1 MGREPVFNGESNLPD
16 LLRWPALTQEQHPW
30 VSQFRGDDLTRAQRD
45 RVRQPY
51 LSAIVPQITNLS
63 INIPGDL
70 ATEIDEATQL
80 LTRFDA
86 EVEPGALPFASI
98 LLRTESASSSEI
110 ENLTSGARAIAEAEL
125 GERETGNA
133 AQIVRN
139 VRTMEAAL
147 SLADKLD
154 GESIIAMHTAL
165 LGSFAPDLTGGW
177 RGEQVWIGGSSL
189 SPHLADFVP
198 PHQDRVAA
206 AMDDLVSFFSR
217 TDIPVLAQVA
227 IAHAQ
232 FETIHPFPDGNGRTG
247 RAIVQAMLR
256 HGRVTNNI
264 TVPVSAGL
272 LHDVRDYYSALTE
285 YRRGELRPI
294 ITAFTR
300 ATGYAVVNGRQL
312 ARDIGGVET
321 AWKHKMHDLRSD
333 AAARRVST
341 LAIAHPVL
349 NSDIV
354 IRELGVSPP
363 TAFRA
368 LDALVE
374 RGVLK
379 AANSQRRNRIWLA
392 EPVLNALDD
401 FAARAGRRQLN
412 SPSTREGGAR
422 SSDAGRAT

>member
-1 MGREPVFNGESNLPD
+1 MANPKSGASESLG
-16 LLRWPALTQEQHPW
+16 WPALGSEEHPW
-30 VSQFRGDDLTRAQRD
+30 VSSINSDDLTRAQRD
-45 RVRQPY
+45 RIRQPY
-51 LSAIVPQITNLS
+51 SSAIVPPIANLS
-63 INIPGDL
+63 IDIPGDL

-86 EVEPGALPFASI
+86 EVGPGGLPFASI

-147 SLADKLD
+147 ALADQID
-154 GESIIAMHTAL
+154 GESIIAMQTAL
-165 LGSFAPDLTGGW
+165 LGSFAPDLTGPW
-177 RGEQVWIGGSSL
+177 RDKQVWIGGDSL

-198 PHQDRVAA
+198 PHHDRVSA
-206 AMDDLVSFFSR
+206 AMDDVVAFIR
-217 TDIPVLAQVA
+217 RGDIPALAQVA
-227 IAHAQ
+227 ITHAQ

-256 HGRVTNNI
+256 HAQVTTNI

-272 LHDVRDYYSALTE
+272 LHDVKDYYDALTA

-300 ATGYAVVNGRQL
+300 AAGYAVVNGRQL
-312 ARDIGGVET
+312 VRDIRSIRSDWEN
-321 AWKHKMHDLRSD
+321 KMRGLRSD
-333 AAARRVST
+333 AAARRVGDV
-341 LAIAHPVL
+341 AIAHPVL
-349 NSDIV
+349 NSEIV
-354 IRELGVSPP
+354 MRELSVAPP

-379 AANSQRRNRIWLA
+379 AANSKRRNRIWLA
-392 EPVLNALDD
+392 EPVLSALDD
-401 FAARAGRRQLN
+401 FAARAGRR
-412 SPSTREGGAR
+412 RVA
-422 SSDAGRAT
+422 

>member
-1 MGREPVFNGESNLPD
+1 MSDSTSNTSESLS
-16 LLRWPALTQEQHPW
+16 WPALGSEQHQW
-30 VSQFRGDDLTRAQRD
+30 ASRINSDHLTRAQRE
-45 RVRQPY
+45 RIRQPY
-51 LSAIVPQITNLS
+51 SSAIVPPIANLS
-63 INIPGDL
+63 IDIPGDL
-70 ATEIDEATQL
+70 AAEIDEATQL

-86 EVEPGALPFASI
+86 EVGPGGLPFASI

-133 AQIVRN
+133 ALIVRN

-147 SLADKLD
+147 ALADKID
-154 GESIIAMHTAL
+154 GESIIAMQTAL
-165 LGSFAPDLTGGW
+165 LGSHAPDLTGRW
-177 RGEQVWIGGSSL
+177 RDEQVWVGGDSL

-198 PHQDRVAA
+198 PHHNRVPAA
-206 AMDDLVSFFSR
+206 IDDLVAFIDR
-217 TDIPVLAQVA
+217 TDIPALAQVA

-256 HGRVTNNI
+256 QARVTTNI

-272 LHDVRDYYSALTE
+272 LHDVKDYYNALSA

-294 ITAFTR
+294 VTAFTR

-312 ARDIGGVET
+312 VGDIKAIEAEWEV
-321 AWKHKMHDLRSD
+321 KMSGLRSD
-333 AAARRVST
+333 ATARRVGA

-354 IRELGVSPP
+354 VRELGVAPP

-368 LDALVE
+368 LDALIE
-374 RGVLK
+374 RGLL
-379 AANSQRRNRIWLA
+379 ASANSQRRNRIWLA
-392 EPVLNALDD
+392 ESVLRTLDD
-401 FAARAGRRQLN
+401 FASRAGRR
-412 SPSTREGGAR
+412 
-422 SSDAGRAT
+422 GR

>member
-1 MGREPVFNGESNLPD
+1 MSNAKSNGADSLQ
-16 LLRWPALTQEQHPW
+16 WPALESEQHPW
-30 VSQFRGDDLTRAQRD
+30 VSRFNSDDLTRAQRD
-45 RVRQPY
+45 RIREPY
-51 LSAIVPQITNLS
+51 SSARVPQIAKLS
-63 INIPGDL
+63 IDIPGDL

-86 EVEPGALPFASI
+86 EVGPGGLPFASI

-125 GERETGNA
+125 GERKSGNA

-147 SLADKLD
+147 SLANKID
-154 GESIIAMHTAL
+154 GESIIAMQTAL
-165 LGSFAPDLTGGW
+165 LGTFAPNLTGGW
-177 RGEQVWIGGSSL
+177 RDEQVWIGGSSL
-189 SPHLADFVP
+189 SPHLANFVP
-198 PHQDRVAA
+198 PHHDHVNA
-206 AMDDLVSFFSR
+206 AMDDLVAFVAR
-217 TDIPVLAQVA
+217 TDIPALAHVA

-256 HGRVTNNI
+256 QGRVTTNI
-264 TVPVSAGL
+264 AVPVSAGL
-272 LHDVRDYYSALTE
+272 LHDVKDYYDALTA
-285 YRRGELRPI
+285 YRRGELPPI

-300 ATGYAVVNGRQL
+300 AAGYAVVNGRQL
-312 ARDIGGVET
+312 VRDIGSIEA
-321 AWKHKMHDLRSD
+321 AWAEKMSGLRSD
-333 AAARRVST
+333 AAARRAAA
-341 LAIAHPVL
+341 LAIAHPVV
-349 NSDIV
+349 NSEMV
-354 IRELGVSPP
+354 LRELSVAPP

-392 EPVLNALDD
+392 EPVINALDD
-401 FAARAGRRQLN
+401 FAARAGRRQL
-412 SPSTREGGAR
+412 AR
-422 SSDAGRAT
+422 

>member
-1 MGREPVFNGESNLPD
+1 MANARSNPPD
-16 LLRWPALTQEQHPW
+16 SLRWPSLTSEQHPW
-30 VSQFRGDDLTRAQRD
+30 VSRLNSDDLTRAQRD

-51 LSAIVPQITNLS
+51 SSAIVPSIAGLS
-63 INIPGDL
+63 IDIPADL
-70 ATEIDEATQL
+70 ATEVDEATQL

-86 EVEPGALPFASI
+86 EVGPGGLPFASI

-125 GERETGNA
+125 GERDTGNA
-133 AQIVRN
+133 ALIVRN

-147 SLADKLD
+147 SLADKIN
-154 GESIIAMHTAL
+154 GESIIAMQTAL
-165 LGSFAPDLTGGW
+165 LGSVAPSLTGGW
-177 RGEQVWIGGSSL
+177 RDEQVWIGGSSL

-198 PHQDRVAA
+198 PHQDRVPSAV
-206 AMDDLVSFFSR
+206 DDLVAFVGR
-217 TDIPVLAQVA
+217 ADIPALAQVA

-256 HGRVTNNI
+256 HGRVTANI

-272 LHDVRDYYSALTE
+272 LHDVKDYYNALTA

-300 ATGYAVVNGRQL
+300 AAGYAVVNGRQL
-312 ARDIGGVET
+312 VRDIGTIET
-321 AWKHKMHDLRSD
+321 DWEHKMRGLRSD
-333 AAARRVST
+333 AAARRVSA

-354 IRELGVSPP
+354 ARELSVAPP

-368 LDALVE
+368 LKALVE

-379 AANSQRRNRIWLA
+379 PANSKRRNRIWLA

-401 FAARAGRRQLN
+401 FAARAGRR
-412 SPSTREGGAR
+412 SADR
-422 SSDAGRAT
+422 

>member
-1 MGREPVFNGESNLPD
+1 
-16 LLRWPALTQEQHPW
+16 
-30 VSQFRGDDLTRAQRD
+30 
-45 RVRQPY
+45 
-51 LSAIVPQITNLS
+51 VPSIAGLS
-63 INIPGDL
+63 IDIPADL
-70 ATEIDEATQL
+70 ATEVDEATQL

-86 EVEPGALPFASI
+86 EVGPGGLPFASI

-125 GERETGNA
+125 GERDTGNA
-133 AQIVRN
+133 ALIVRN

-147 SLADKLD
+147 SLADKIN
-154 GESIIAMHTAL
+154 GESIIAMQTAL
-165 LGSFAPDLTGGW
+165 LGSVAPSLTGGW
-177 RGEQVWIGGSSL
+177 RDEQVWIGGSSL

-198 PHQDRVAA
+198 PHQDRVPSAV
-206 AMDDLVSFFSR
+206 DDLVAFVGR
-217 TDIPVLAQVA
+217 ADIPALAQVA

-256 HGRVTNNI
+256 HGRVTANI

-272 LHDVRDYYSALTE
+272 LHDVKDYYNALTA

-300 ATGYAVVNGRQL
+300 AAGYAVVNGRQL
-312 ARDIGGVET
+312 VRDIGTIET
-321 AWKHKMHDLRSD
+321 DWEHKMRGLRSD
-333 AAARRVST
+333 AAARRVSA

-354 IRELGVSPP
+354 ARELSVAPP

-368 LDALVE
+368 LKALVE

-379 AANSQRRNRIWLA
+379 PANSKRRNRIWLA

-401 FAARAGRRQLN
+401 FAARAGRR
-412 SPSTREGGAR
+412 SADR
-422 SSDAGRAT
+422 

>member
-1 MGREPVFNGESNLPD
+1 MSNAKANGTDS
-16 LLRWPALTQEQHPW
+16 LRWPALESEQHPW
-30 VSQFRGDDLTRAQRD
+30 VSRFNSDDLTRAQRD
-45 RVRQPY
+45 RIRQPY
-51 LSAIVPQITNLS
+51 SSAIVPRIADLS
-63 INIPGDL
+63 IDLPGDL

-86 EVEPGALPFASI
+86 EVGPGGLPFASI

-147 SLADKLD
+147 SLADKID
-154 GESIIAMHTAL
+154 GESIIAMQTAL
-165 LGSFAPDLTGGW
+165 LGTFAPNLTGGW
-177 RGEQVWIGGSSL
+177 REEQVWIGGNSL

-198 PHQDRVAA
+198 PHHDRVPA
-206 AMDDLVSFFSR
+206 AMEDLVAFIR
-217 TDIPVLAQVA
+217 RVDLPALVQVA

-256 HGRVTNNI
+256 HSQVTKNI

-272 LHDVRDYYSALTE
+272 LHDVKDYYSALTA
-285 YRRGELRPI
+285 YRRGDLRPI
-294 ITAFTR
+294 ITAFAR
-300 ATGYAVVNGRQL
+300 AAGYAVVNGRQL
-312 ARDIGGVET
+312 MHDIGSIET
-321 AWKHKMHDLRSD
+321 EWAVRMRGLRSD
-333 AAARRVST
+333 AAARRVSA

-354 IRELGVSPP
+354 ARELSVAPP

-368 LDALVE
+368 LDTLVE

-379 AANSQRRNRIWLA
+379 TANSQRRNRIWLA
-392 EPVLNALDD
+392 EPVLNALDE
-401 FAARAGRRQLN
+401 FAARAGRR
-412 SPSTREGGAR
+412 R
-422 SSDAGRAT
+422 SAK

>member
-1 MGREPVFNGESNLPD
+1 MSDGISRTPYS
-16 LLRWPALTQEQHPW
+16 LRWPPLKSEQHPW
-30 VSQFRGDDLTRAQRD
+30 VSRFNSDDLTRAQRD

-51 LSAIVPQITNLS
+51 SSAIVPQIAKLS
-63 INIPGDL
+63 MELPGDL

-86 EVEPGALPFASI
+86 EVGPGGLPFASI

-139 VRTMEAAL
+139 VRTMESAL
-147 SLADKLD
+147 ALADNID
-154 GESIIAMHTAL
+154 GESIIAMQTAL
-165 LGSFAPDLTGGW
+165 LGSVAPSFTGQW
-177 RGEQVWIGGSSL
+177 RDEQVWIGGDSL

-198 PHQDRVAA
+198 PHHNRVPA
-206 AMDDLVSFFSR
+206 AMDDVMAFIGR
-217 TDIPVLAQVA
+217 VDIPVLAQVP

-256 HGRVTNNI
+256 LGRVTTNI
-264 TVPVSAGL
+264 VVPVSAGL
-272 LHDVRDYYSALTE
+272 LHDVRDYYNALTA

-300 ATGYAVVNGRQL
+300 AASYAVVNGRQL
-312 ARDIGGVET
+312 VRDIGKIET
-321 AWKHKMHDLRSD
+321 DWEDKMRGLRSD
-333 AAARRVST
+333 AAARRASV

-349 NSDIV
+349 NSDLV
-354 IRELGVSPP
+354 IRELSVAPP

-374 RGVLK
+374 RGVLQ

-401 FAARAGRRQLN
+401 FAARAGRRQVG
-412 SPSTREGGAR
+412 S
-422 SSDAGRAT
+422 

>member
-1 MGREPVFNGESNLPD
+1 MANSTSTASESLG
-16 LLRWPALTQEQHPW
+16 WPTLGSEKHPW
-30 VSQFRGDDLTRAQRD
+30 VSRINSDDLTRAQRE
-45 RVRQPY
+45 RIRQPY
-51 LSAIVPQITNLS
+51 SSAIVPPIANLS
-63 INIPGDL
+63 LNLPGDL

-86 EVEPGALPFASI
+86 EVGPGGLPFASI

-133 AQIVRN
+133 ALIVRN

-147 SLADKLD
+147 ALADQID
-154 GESIIAMHTAL
+154 GDSIIALQAAL
-165 LGSFAPDLTGGW
+165 LGSYAPDLTGRW
-177 RGEQVWIGGSSL
+177 RDEQVWIGGDSL

-198 PHQDRVAA
+198 PHHDRVTAA
-206 AMDDLVSFFSR
+206 IDDLVAFIDR
-217 TDIPVLAQVA
+217 TDIPALAQVA

-256 HGRVTNNI
+256 HARVTTNI

-272 LHDVRDYYSALTE
+272 LHNVKDYYEALTA

-294 ITAFTR
+294 VTAFTR
-300 ATGYAVVNGRQL
+300 AVGYAVANGRQL
-312 ARDIGGVET
+312 ARDIESIEAEWEERMRG
-321 AWKHKMHDLRSD
+321 LRSD
-333 AAARRVST
+333 AAARRVSA
-341 LAIAHPVL
+341 LAIVHPVL

-354 IRELGVSPP
+354 IRELGVAPP

-392 EPVLNALDD
+392 DSILNALDD
-401 FAARAGRRQLN
+401 FAARAGRR
-412 SPSTREGGAR
+412 R
-422 SSDAGRAT
+422 SRG

>member
-1 MGREPVFNGESNLPD
+1 MANWTSTASESLGWPT
-16 LLRWPALTQEQHPW
+16 LRTEQHPW
-30 VSQFRGDDLTRAQRD
+30 VSRINSDDLTRAQRE
-45 RVRQPY
+45 RIRQPY
-51 LSAIVPQITNLS
+51 SSAIVPPIANLS
-63 INIPGDL
+63 IDIPGDL

-86 EVEPGALPFASI
+86 EVGPGGLPFASI

-125 GERETGNA
+125 GDRGTGNA
-133 AQIVRN
+133 ALIVRN
-139 VRTMEAAL
+139 VHAMEAAL
-147 SLADKLD
+147 ALADRID
-154 GESIIAMHTAL
+154 GESIIAMQTAL
-165 LGSFAPDLTGGW
+165 LGSYAPDLTGGW
-177 RGEQVWIGGSSL
+177 RAEQVWIGGSSL

-198 PHQDRVAA
+198 PHHGRVPA
-206 AMDDLVSFFSR
+206 AMDDLVSFIAR
-217 TDIPVLAQVA
+217 VDIPALAQVA

-256 HGRVTNNI
+256 HARVTTNV

-272 LHDVRDYYSALTE
+272 LHDVKDYYDALTA

-294 ITAFTR
+294 VTAFTR

-312 ARDIGGVET
+312 VRDIGKVE
-321 AWKHKMHDLRSD
+321 ADWEHKMRGLRSD
-333 AAARRVST
+333 AAARRVSA

-349 NSDIV
+349 NSDTV
-354 IRELGVSPP
+354 ARELSVAPP

-374 RGVLK
+374 RGVLR

-401 FAARAGRRQLN
+401 FAARAGRRK
-412 SPSTREGGAR
+412 A
-422 SSDAGRAT
+422 

>member
-1 MGREPVFNGESNLPD
+1 MANSTSSASESLG
-16 LLRWPALTQEQHPW
+16 WPALGSEQYPW
-30 VSQFRGDDLTRAQRD
+30 VSRINGDHLTRAQRE
-45 RVRQPY
+45 RISQPY
-51 LSAIVPQITNLS
+51 SSAIVPPIAKHS
-63 INIPGDL
+63 IGIPGDL
-70 ATEIDEATQL
+70 AAEIDEATQQ

-86 EVEPGALPFASI
+86 EVGPGRLPFASI

-133 AQIVRN
+133 ALIVRN

-147 SLADKLD
+147 ALANKIN
-154 GESIIAMHTAL
+154 GKSIIAMQTAL
-165 LGSFAPDLTGGW
+165 LGSHAPDLTGRW
-177 RGEQVWIGGSSL
+177 RDEQVWIGGNSL

-198 PHQDRVAA
+198 PHHDRVPA
-206 AMDDLVSFFSR
+206 AMDDLVAFISR
-217 TDIPVLAQVA
+217 ADIPALAQVA

-256 HGRVTNNI
+256 QARVTKNI

-272 LHDVRDYYSALTE
+272 LHDVKDYYDALTA

-294 ITAFTR
+294 VTAFTR
-300 ATGYAVVNGRQL
+300 AAGYAVVNGRQL
-312 ARDIGGVET
+312 VGDIGAIEA
-321 AWKHKMHDLRSD
+321 AWEVQMRGLRSD
-333 AAARRVST
+333 AAARRVGS

-354 IRELGVSPP
+354 ARELSVAPP

-374 RGVLK
+374 RGVLRP
-379 AANSQRRNRIWLA
+379 ANSQRRNRTWLA
-392 EPVLNALDD
+392 ESVLNALDD
-401 FAARAGRRQLN
+401 FAARAGRRQTL
-412 SPSTREGGAR
+412 R
-422 SSDAGRAT
+422 

>member
-1 MGREPVFNGESNLPD
+1 MSNAKSNGAHSLH
-16 LLRWPALTQEQHPW
+16 WPALESEQHPW
-30 VSQFRGDDLTRAQRD
+30 VSRFNSDDLTRAQRE

-51 LSAIVPQITNLS
+51 SSAIVPQIAKLS
-63 INIPGDL
+63 IDIPGDL
-70 ATEIDEATQL
+70 ATELDEATQL

-86 EVEPGALPFASI
+86 EVGPGGLPFASI

-147 SLADKLD
+147 SLADKID
-154 GESIIAMHTAL
+154 GESIIAMQTAL
-165 LGSFAPDLTGGW
+165 LGTFAPNLTGGW
-177 RGEQVWIGGSSL
+177 RDEQVWIGGSSL

-198 PHQDRVAA
+198 PHQDRVPA
-206 AMDDLVSFFSR
+206 AMDDLVAFVGR
-217 TDIPVLAQVA
+217 TDIPALAQVA

-256 HGRVTNNI
+256 HSGVTTNI
-264 TVPVSAGL
+264 AVPVSAGL
-272 LHDVRDYYSALTE
+272 LHDVKDYYDALTA

-294 ITAFTR
+294 ITAFNR
-300 ATGYAVVNGRQL
+300 AAGYAVVNGRQL
-312 ARDIGGVET
+312 VRDIGSIET
-321 AWKHKMHDLRSD
+321 AWGAKMQGLRSD
-333 AAARRVST
+333 AAARRVSA
-341 LAIAHPVL
+341 LAIARPVL
-349 NSDIV
+349 NSDI
-354 IRELGVSPP
+354 IARELDVAAP

-368 LDALVE
+368 LNALVE

-392 EPVLNALDD
+392 EPVLTALDD
-401 FAARAGRRQLN
+401 FAARAGRRG
-412 SPSTREGGAR
+412 PAR
-422 SSDAGRAT
+422 

>member
-1 MGREPVFNGESNLPD
+1 MPNGNSNGTDP
-16 LLRWPALTQEQHPW
+16 LRWPLLESEQHPW
-30 VSQFRGDDLTRAQRD
+30 VSRFNSDDLTRAQRD

-51 LSAIVPQITNLS
+51 SSAIVPQIAELS
-63 INIPGDL
+63 IDIPGDL
-70 ATEIDEATQL
+70 AAEVDEATQL

-86 EVEPGALPFASI
+86 EVGPGGLPFASI
-98 LLRTESASSSEI
+98 LLRSESASSSEI

-147 SLADKLD
+147 SLADKID
-154 GESIIAMHTAL
+154 GESIMAMQTAL
-165 LGSFAPDLTGGW
+165 LGTFAPNLTGGW
-177 RGEQVWIGGSSL
+177 RDEQVWIGGSSL

-198 PHQDRVAA
+198 PHQDRVPA
-206 AMDDLVSFFSR
+206 AMDDLVAFMGR
-217 TDIPVLAQVA
+217 TDIPALAQVA

-256 HGRVTNNI
+256 HGQVTTNI
-264 TVPVSAGL
+264 AVPVSAGL
-272 LHDVRDYYSALTE
+272 LHDVKDYYKALTA

-300 ATGYAVVNGRQL
+300 AAGYAVVNGRQL
-312 ARDIGGVET
+312 VRDIGSVE
-321 AWKHKMHDLRSD
+321 ADWEDKMRGLRSD
-333 AAARRVST
+333 AAARRVSA

-354 IRELGVSPP
+354 VRELSVAPP

-379 AANSQRRNRIWLA
+379 TANLQRRNRIWLA
-392 EPVLNALDD
+392 EPVLHVLDD
-401 FAARAGRRQLN
+401 FAARAGRREL
-412 SPSTREGGAR
+412 AR
-422 SSDAGRAT
+422 

>member
-1 MGREPVFNGESNLPD
+1 MSNGRSNGADS
-16 LLRWPALTQEQHPW
+16 LRWPVLGSEQHPW
-30 VSQFRGDDLTRAQRD
+30 VSRFNSDDLTRAQRD

-51 LSAIVPQITNLS
+51 FSAIVPQIAKLS
-63 INIPGDL
+63 IDIPGDL

-86 EVEPGALPFASI
+86 EVGPGGLPFASI

-147 SLADKLD
+147 SLADKID
-154 GESIIAMHTAL
+154 GESIIAMQTAL
-165 LGSFAPDLTGGW
+165 LGAFAPSLTGRW
-177 RGEQVWIGGSSL
+177 RDEQVWIGGSSL

-198 PHQDRVAA
+198 PHQDRVPA
-206 AMDDLVSFFSR
+206 AMDDLVTFVGR
-217 TDIPVLAQVA
+217 TDIPALAQVA

-256 HGRVTNNI
+256 HAQVTTNI
-264 TVPVSAGL
+264 AVPVSAGL
-272 LHDVRDYYSALTE
+272 LHDVKDYYNALTA

-294 ITAFTR
+294 ITAFTH
-300 ATGYAVVNGRQL
+300 AAGYAVVNGRQL
-312 ARDIGGVET
+312 VRDIGSIET
-321 AWKHKMHDLRSD
+321 DWEGKMRELRSD
-333 AAARRVST
+333 AAARRVSA

-349 NSDIV
+349 NSDTV
-354 IRELGVSPP
+354 TRELGVAPS

-374 RGVLK
+374 RGVLN

-401 FAARAGRRQLN
+401 FAARAGRRH
-412 SPSTREGGAR
+412 PGH
-422 SSDAGRAT
+422 

>member
-1 MGREPVFNGESNLPD
+1 MGSATLVVLPAAVARSAGCIRGGLD
-16 LLRWPALTQEQHPW
+16 ARSDNSDRQYLT
-30 VSQFRGDDLTRAQRD
+30 LAQRE
-45 RVRQPY
+45 RIRLAYSAAVVPSIAH
-51 LSAIVPQITNLS
+51 LSVD
-63 INIPGDL
+63 IPGDL
-70 ATEIDEATQL
+70 AADADEATQL

-86 EVEPGALPFASI
+86 EVGPGGLPLASI

-125 GERETGNA
+125 GERETGDA

-147 SLADKLD
+147 ALADDLD
-154 GESIIAMHTAL
+154 GQSIIAMQTAL
-165 LGSFAPDLTGGW
+165 LGSFEPEQTGSW
-177 RGEQVWIGGSSL
+177 RNEQVWIGGDSL

-198 PHQDRVAA
+198 PHHDRVPA
-206 AMDDLVSFFSR
+206 AMDDLVSFIGR
-217 TDIPVLAQVA
+217 LDIPVLAHVA

-247 RAIVQAMLR
+247 RAVVQAILR
-256 HGRVTNNI
+256 HSQVTTNI

-272 LHDVRDYYSALTE
+272 LHDVEGYYAALGA
-285 YRRGELRPI
+285 YRRGDVRPI
-294 ITAFTR
+294 IDAFAR
-300 ATGYAVVNGRQL
+300 AAGYAVVNGRQL
-312 ARDIGGVET
+312 VRDLQGIKADWDARIRG
-321 AWKHKMHDLRSD
+321 LRSD
-333 AAARRVST
+333 AAARRVSV

-349 NSDIV
+349 NYDIV
-354 IRELGVSPP
+354 ARELAISPA

-392 EPVLNALDD
+392 DPVLHAMDD
-401 FAARAGRRQLN
+401 FAARAGRRQV
-412 SPSTREGGAR
+412 PR
-422 SSDAGRAT
+422 

>member
-1 MGREPVFNGESNLPD
+1 MSNDKSNGPD
-16 LLRWPALTQEQHPW
+16 SLHWPALESEQHPW
-30 VSQFRGDDLTRAQRD
+30 VSRFNSEDLTRAQRD

-51 LSAIVPQITNLS
+51 SSAVVPQIAELF
-63 INIPGDL
+63 IDIPADL

-86 EVEPGALPFASI
+86 EVGPGGLPFASI

-147 SLADKLD
+147 TLADKID
-154 GESIIAMHTAL
+154 GESIIAMQTAL
-165 LGSFAPDLTGGW
+165 LGTFAPNLTGGW
-177 RGEQVWIGGSSL
+177 RNEQVWIGGSSL
-189 SPHLADFVP
+189 SPHLADFIP
-198 PHQDRVAA
+198 PHQDRVLA
-206 AMDDLVSFFSR
+206 AMDDLVTFIGR
-217 TDIPVLAQVA
+217 TDIPALAQVA

-232 FETIHPFPDGNGRTG
+232 FETVHPFPDGNGRTG

-256 HGRVTNNI
+256 HGRVTTNI
-264 TVPVSAGL
+264 AVPVSAGL
-272 LHDVRDYYSALTE
+272 LHDVKDYYNALTA

-300 ATGYAVVNGRQL
+300 AAGYAVINGRQL
-312 ARDIGGVET
+312 VRDIGSAGADWED
-321 AWKHKMHDLRSD
+321 KMRGLRSD
-333 AAARRVST
+333 AAARRVSA

-354 IRELGVSPP
+354 ARELSVAPP

-401 FAARAGRRQLN
+401 FAARAGRRRRA
-412 SPSTREGGAR
+412 SPN
-422 SSDAGRAT
+422 

>member
-1 MGREPVFNGESNLPD
+1 MSNGRSNGPD
-16 LLRWPALTQEQHPW
+16 SLQWPALESEQHPW
-30 VSQFRGDDLTRAQRD
+30 VSRFNSDDLTRAQRD

-51 LSAIVPQITNLS
+51 SSAIVPQIAKLS
-63 INIPGDL
+63 IDLPGDL

-86 EVEPGALPFASI
+86 EVGPGGLPFASI

-147 SLADKLD
+147 SLADKID
-154 GESIIAMHTAL
+154 GETIIAMQTAL
-165 LGSFAPDLTGGW
+165 LGTFAPNLTGGW
-177 RGEQVWIGGSSL
+177 RDEQVWIGGSSL

-198 PHQDRVAA
+198 PHQDRVPA
-206 AMDDLVSFFSR
+206 AMKDLVAFVAR
-217 TDIPVLAQVA
+217 TDIPALAQVA

-256 HGRVTNNI
+256 HGQVTKNI
-264 TVPVSAGL
+264 SVPVSAGL
-272 LHDVRDYYSALTE
+272 LHDVKDYYNALTA

-300 ATGYAVVNGRQL
+300 AAGYAVVNGRQL
-312 ARDIGGVET
+312 VRDIGSIE
-321 AWKHKMHDLRSD
+321 ADWEDKMRGLRSD
-333 AAARRVST
+333 AAARRASA

-354 IRELGVSPP
+354 ARELSVAPP

-392 EPVLNALDD
+392 ESILNSLDD
-401 FAARAGRRQLN
+401 FAARAGRRRI
-412 SPSTREGGAR
+412 S
-422 SSDAGRAT
+422 

>member
-1 MGREPVFNGESNLPD
+1 MVSLSPANAPNAPISLA
-16 LLRWPALTQEQHPW
+16 WPALETEQREW
-30 VSQFRGDDLTRAQRD
+30 VSRFNSDDLTRAQRE
-45 RVRQPY
+45 RIREPY
-51 LSAIVPQITNLS
+51 FSAILPDIATLPIT
-63 INIPGDL
+63 IPSDV
-70 ATEIDEATQL
+70 AADIDEATQL

-86 EVEPGALPFASI
+86 EVGLGGLPFASI

-125 GERETGNA
+125 GERDTGNA

-147 SLADKLD
+147 ALADTITGD
-154 GESIIAMHTAL
+154 SIIAMQTAL
-165 LGSFAPDLTGGW
+165 LGSLATGLTGGW
-177 RGEQVWIGGSSL
+177 RTEQVWIGGSSL

-198 PHQDRVAA
+198 PHHNRVPAA
-206 AMDDLVSFFSR
+206 IDDLVAFFER

-247 RAIVQAMLR
+247 RALVQAMLR
-256 HGRVTNNI
+256 HSQVTTNI

-272 LHDVRDYYSALTE
+272 LHDVEGYYGALTA

-294 ITAFTR
+294 ITAFAR
-300 ATGYAVVNGRQL
+300 AASYAVVNGRQL
-312 ARDIGGVET
+312 VRDIDSIQADWDNRMRG
-321 AWKHKMHDLRSD
+321 LRSD
-333 AAARRVST
+333 AAARRVSA

-354 IRELGVSPP
+354 ARELAVSPP

-368 LDALVE
+368 LSSLVE

-379 AANSQRRNRIWLA
+379 PANSQRRNRIWLA

-401 FAARAGRRQLN
+401 FAARAGRRRLAQ
-412 SPSTREGGAR
+412 
-422 SSDAGRAT
+422 

>member
-1 MGREPVFNGESNLPD
+1 MASARSNPPD
-16 LLRWPALTQEQHPW
+16 SLRWPSLHSEQHPR
-30 VSQFRGDDLTRAQRD
+30 VSRFNGDDLTRAQRD

-51 LSAIVPQITNLS
+51 SSAIVPSIADLS
-63 INIPGDL
+63 IDIPADL
-70 ATEIDEATQL
+70 AAEVDEATQH

-86 EVEPGALPFASI
+86 EVGPGGLPFASI

-125 GERETGNA
+125 GERATGNA

-147 SLADKLD
+147 DLADRIN
-154 GESIIAMHTAL
+154 GESIIAMQTAL
-165 LGSFAPDLTGGW
+165 LGSFIPSLTGGW
-177 RGEQVWIGGSSL
+177 RDEQVWIGGNSL

-198 PHQDRVAA
+198 PHQDRVPA
-206 AMDDLVSFFSR
+206 AMDDLVAFVGR
-217 TDIPVLAQVA
+217 ADIPVLAQVA

-256 HGRVTNNI
+256 HGQVTSNI

-272 LHDVRDYYSALTE
+272 LHDVKDYYNALTA

-294 ITAFTR
+294 IAAFAR
-300 ATGYAVVNGRQL
+300 AAGYAVANGRQL
-312 ARDIGGVET
+312 VRDIGIIET
-321 AWKHKMHDLRSD
+321 DWEDQMRGLRSD
-333 AAARRVST
+333 AAARRVSC

-354 IRELGVSPP
+354 ARELSVAPP

-401 FAARAGRRQLN
+401 FAARAGRRRLE
-412 SPSTREGGAR
+412 R
-422 SSDAGRAT
+422 